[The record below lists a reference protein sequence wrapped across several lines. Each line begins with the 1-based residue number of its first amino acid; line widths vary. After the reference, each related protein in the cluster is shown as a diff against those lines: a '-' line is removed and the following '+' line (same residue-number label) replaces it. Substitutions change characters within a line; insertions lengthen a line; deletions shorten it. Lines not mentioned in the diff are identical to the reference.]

1 MGRFAKYVVILAG
14 LSVLVVLI
22 TPAPDELPCT
32 AAHKSSLAPAVL
44 ANVPSVLV
52 QPIRLNYRSA
62 RVAPRFLDVADVL
75 SLMCTFLC

>member
-14 LSVLVVLI
+14 LSILVVLI
-22 TPAPDELPCT
+22 TPTPDELPCT
-32 AAHKSSLAPAVL
+32 AVHKSSLAPAFL

-62 RVAPRFLDVADVL
+62 RVSPRFFDVADVL